1 MDEVKTNIY
10 LLRHGEKNKDGTALS
25 KNGIK
30 QANYL
35 AKRLKKIK
43 FNKIYSSDL
52 GRCIQTAEIVSK
64 YHPYEIIYDKKLREV
79 EGKVKDYPENH
90 KKEIKIINSFWNK
103 LTKEKGN
110 ILVVASGN
118 FNRILIALALKIN
131 PKNSRFVQN
140 PTGLT
145 HFEFINKNKTR
156 IEYINDL
163 SHLPEKL
170 KKRQAH

>member
-1 MDEVKTNIY
+1 MNDVKVNIY

-30 QANYL
+30 QASYL
-35 AKRLKKIK
+35 AKKLKDIK

-52 GRCIQTAEIVSK
+52 VRCKQTAEIISK
-64 YHPYEIIYDKKLREV
+64 NHPTKIIFDESLREV
-79 EGKVKDYPENH
+79 EGKVKESPEKYP
-90 KKEIKIINSFWNK
+90 KEMKVIKSFWK
-103 LTKEKGN
+103 KVTKEKGN

-118 FNRILIALALKIN
+118 FNRVLIAIAMGIN
-131 PKNSRFVQN
+131 PSISRFVQT

-156 IEYINDL
+156 IEYVNDT
-163 SHLPEKL
+163 SHLPRKL
-170 KKRQAH
+170 NKRQAY